1 MLSQEETQEALEK
14 LLRALAKALLVSLP
28 FYVYAYI
35 TNVAQLAN
43 INMRGLGHSFHLN
56 AKCIY

>member
-35 TNVAQLAN
+35 NVAQLAN